1 MDEFLSILQQ
11 HIDVVGKIADQME
24 NGENYFNELQGYLSP
39 LNQMIT
45 EIFELMNNPQI
56 QLEVNRDF
64 ILQVLNDIA
73 YGMEQEDRVFLLDVL
88 RYGLLEIYYYIGTE
102 LRSVDSYES
111 TGV

>member
-1 MDEFLSILQQ
+1 MDEFLNVLQQ
-11 HIDVVGKIADQME
+11 HIDVVGEITDKME
-24 NGENYFNELQGYLSP
+24 NGENYFDELQGYLPP

-45 EIFELMNNPQI
+45 EIFELINNPQI
-56 QLEVNRDF
+56 RLDVNRDF